1 MSESSTQWR
10 WFQHALIVVT
20 MLATALCFAVGCPA
34 PSTPNSSEDPAAEK
48 DNGQT
53 AKPANADEPS
63 ASGEQNSEGS
73 KDEASHSGEDES
85 AEKAVVVDPAPIDPE
100 AKKKASEEPE
110 ELFKDWPEPAYVLF
124 LTGRQHGYI
133 EPCGCTG
140 LENQKGGLAR
150 RDTLLQQLR
159 SKKWNV
165 VPIDVGNQVRRF
177 GRQPEIKFQLT
188 VNSLQRMKYQ
198 AVGLGPDDLKLP
210 AGELIALI
218 AGDSNQ
224 ATPFV
229 AANVVVLDRSLL
241 PEFQVIQVGDQ
252 KIGVTAVLADAQHK
266 LLNNG
271 DLILEPMVA
280 SLTRVWPK
288 LAAAKCDFH
297 LLLCYGSLQVSR
309 QLARQ
314 FPQFQVVVTAGG
326 SGPPTFEPE
335 VVEPA
340 RNLLIQV
347 GPKGMYAGALGIF
360 SDPQNPLR
368 YQRIS
373 LSSRFKDSTEMLDQ
387 LKSYQSE
394 LQRTGL
400 TGLGLRPIA
409 HASNRNFTGS
419 QVCGDCHT
427 KAYEIWKKTPHARAT
442 DSLIKPPE
450 RQDIARHFDPEC
462 LSCHVTGWNPQKYF
476 PYQTGYWSLEKTFNM
491 KGNGCENCH
500 GPGSHHVAAESG
512 DLGVDDQ
519 QRAVLRKQM
528 QLTLADARQNKCMEC
543 HDLDNSPDFHDPGAF
558 ETYWKEVE
566 HRGKD

>member
-1 MSESSTQWR
+1 MSKSNIQRR
-10 WFQHALIVVT
+10 WFHHGLIVVT
-20 MLATALCFAVGCPA
+20 MLGVAFCVATGCPA
-34 PSTPNSSEDPAAEK
+34 PADRNSDEEFAGKKNIGGVAEPLESEDDPVDKE
-48 DNGQT
+48 
-53 AKPANADEPS
+53 EV
-63 ASGEQNSEGS
+63 ASEA
-73 KDEASHSGEDES
+73 KDEKPGQD
-85 AEKAVVVDPAPIDPE
+85 VVDDSVTSNPVSKE
-100 AKKKASEEPE
+100 EASEAPE
-110 ELFKDWPEPAYVLF
+110 ELFKDWPKPAYVFF

-159 SKKWNV
+159 SKKWDV
-165 VPIDVGNQVRRF
+165 VPVDVGNQVRRF

-210 AGELIALI
+210 AGELVALI

-241 PEFQVIQVGDQ
+241 PEFQVIEVGQQ
-252 KIGVTAVLADAQHK
+252 KVGVTAVLADAQHK

-271 DLILEPMVA
+271 DLILEPMVE

-297 LLLCYGSLQVSR
+297 LLLCYGSLEESR
-309 QLARQ
+309 QLARK

-347 GPKGMYAGALGIF
+347 GTKGMYAGALGIF
-360 SDPQNPLR
+360 PGSKVPVR

-373 LSSRFKDSTEMLDQ
+373 LSSRFQDSAEMLAQ
-387 LKSYQSE
+387 LKSYQAE

-409 HASNRNFTGS
+409 HPSNRKFTGS

-427 KAYEIWKKTPHARAT
+427 KAYEIWKKTPHAWAT

-450 RQDIARHFDPEC
+450 RQEIARHFDPEC

-476 PYQTGYWSLEKTFNM
+476 PYQTGYWSLEKTLSM

-500 GPGSHHVAAESG
+500 GPGSDHVAAESG
-512 DLGVDDQ
+512 DLTVDDR

-528 QLTLADARQNKCMEC
+528 QLTLQDARQNKCMEC

-558 ETYWKEVE
+558 EKYWKKVE

>member
-1 MSESSTQWR
+1 MAGKESSAGMTESSTRGR
-10 WFQHALIVVT
+10 WFQQGLIVAS
-20 MLATALCFAVGCPA
+20 MLGIAFCVAVGCPA
-34 PSTPNSSEDPAAEK
+34 PS
-48 DNGQT
+48 GQ
-53 AKPANADEPS
+53 
-63 ASGEQNSEGS
+63 QQL
-73 KDEASHSGEDES
+73 DES
-85 AEKAVVVDPAPIDPE
+85 VDKGKEGAIAESPEVDQGLADTESLVSQVVEEKPVKESVVDSPE
-100 AKKKASEEPE
+100 SKSEESEQAESSE
-110 ELFKDWPEPAYVLF
+110 ELFKGWSDPAYVLF
-124 LTGRQHGYI
+124 LTGRQHGYV

-159 SKKWNV
+159 AKDWKV
-165 VPIDVGNQVRRF
+165 VPVDVGNQVRRF

-210 AGELIALI
+210 AGELVALV
-218 AGDSNQ
+218 AGDSEQ
-224 ATPFV
+224 TTPFV
-229 AANVVVLDRSLL
+229 GANVAVLDRSLL
-241 PEFQVIQVGDQ
+241 PEFQVINVGDQ
-252 KIGVTAVLADAQHK
+252 KIGVTAVLADAQQK
-266 LLNNG
+266 LLTNG
-271 DLILEPMVA
+271 DLVLEPMLQGL
-280 SLTRVWPK
+280 SRVWPK

-297 LLLCYGSLQVSR
+297 VLLCYGSLEESR
-309 QLARQ
+309 QLAVK

-340 RNLLIQV
+340 GNLLIQV
-347 GPKGMYAGALGIF
+347 GPKGMYAGVLGIF
-360 SDPQNPLR
+360 PGAEKSVR

-373 LSSRFKDSTEMLDQ
+373 LSSRFQDSKEILAQ
-387 LKSYQSE
+387 FKSYQAE

-409 HASNRNFTGS
+409 HPSNQKFTGS
-419 QVCGDCHT
+419 QVCGECHT
-427 KAYEIWKKTPHARAT
+427 KAYEIWRKTPHARAT
-442 DSLIKPPE
+442 DSLIEPPE

-476 PYQTGYWSLEKTFNM
+476 PYQAGYWSLQKTLSM

-500 GPGSHHVAAESG
+500 GPGSEHVAAESG
-512 DLGVDDQ
+512 ELEVSDQ
-519 QRAVLRKQM
+519 QRGALRKQM
-528 QLTLADARQNKCMEC
+528 QLTLQDARQNKCMEC

-558 ETYWKEVE
+558 EKYWKEVE